1 MESQCVEFK
10 DLVRRQQKQW
20 FEDLMVVMKGFI
32 DPIPFESGTDDVEG
46 GTELVAGLEDLL
58 EIV

>member
-1 MESQCVEFK
+1 
-10 DLVRRQQKQW
+10 
-20 FEDLMVVMKGFI
+20 MVVMKGFI